1 MKCLNNPLQENA
13 PAGAA
18 TPEQGASEKCHL
30 QYSTGGENVKLSNH
44 HYQPGAGKYQ
54 TNQGGADRTD
64 TDWSDYYR
72 RKKQSGKNLRSRC
85 HYVAIGRRSVSSQSS
100 TP

>member
-1 MKCLNNPLQENA
+1 MRQTEDILKDIASINRARKSAVQLQVWCVGRLAELDRELKGAKRNEGLRQKENA

-44 HYQPGAGKYQ
+44 HYQPGAGKY
-54 TNQGGADRTD
+54 
-64 TDWSDYYR
+64 
-72 RKKQSGKNLRSRC
+72 
-85 HYVAIGRRSVSSQSS
+85 
-100 TP
+100 